1 MEILK
6 TIIPIFLVISIG
18 LLARKRGMIPDTFRG
33 PANQI
38 TYLFAIPAMMFRA
51 IAKSDFRSQFEFEL
65 LLGTLLPIVTVFV
78 ISWLFYRGIGVAK
91 NQTGTIVDGSIHGN
105 IGYIGFAVVFYYLG
119 ADALA
124 KAAILSAFVMLLHN
138 SLAIIALQVNAE
150 GNGSKLELGSVGM
163 KIAGNPIILT
173 AVIGIIFSV
182 FQIPIPVIIDRT
194 LIIISSMALP
204 LALLVIGASLDFH
217 LKTQHLIYIL
227 TACFFKLILM
237 PAIGLWLYKNSGLSV
252 ELFLPGL
259 ILLMMPVATLVYIL
273 ASELGGDTK
282 LAANL
287 VSVSTAISAL
297 TIPIWLGLLS

>member
-1 MEILK
+1 MEIFK

-18 LLARKRGMIPDTFRG
+18 LLARKRGMIPDAFRG

-51 IAKSDFRSQFEFEL
+51 IAKSDFRGQFEFEL
-65 LLGTLLPIVTVFV
+65 LLGTLLPIVIVFA
-78 ISWLFYRGIGVAK
+78 ISWLFYRGIGVERK
-91 NQTGTIVDGSIHGN
+91 QTGTIVDGSIHGN

-124 KAAILSAFVMLLHN
+124 RAAILSAFIMLLHN
-138 SLAIIALQVNAE
+138 SLAIIVLQVNADRH
-150 GNGSKLELGSVGM
+150 GSRLEWGHVGM

-173 AVIGIIFSV
+173 AVIGIVFSV
-182 FQIPIPVIIDRT
+182 FQIPIPEIIDRT
-194 LIIISSMALP
+194 LGIISSMALP

-227 TACFFKLILM
+227 TACLFKLILM

-259 ILLMMPVATLVYIL
+259 ILLMMPVAALVFIL
-273 ASELGGDTK
+273 ASELDGDTR

-287 VSVSTAISAL
+287 ISVSTALSAL
-297 TIPIWLGLLS
+297 TIPIWLALLS

>member
-1 MEILK
+1 VEILK

-18 LLARKRGMIPDTFRG
+18 LIARKRGLMPDTFRG
-33 PANQI
+33 PANRI
-38 TYLFAIPAMMFRA
+38 AYLFAIPAMMFRA
-51 IAKSDFRSQFEFEL
+51 IAGSDFRSQFEFKL
-65 LLGTLLPIVTVFV
+65 LLGTLLPIVIIFV
-78 ISWLFYRGIGVAK
+78 ISWLFYRGIGVEK
-91 NQTGTIVDGSIHGN
+91 KQTGTIVDGSIHGN

-138 SLAIIALQVNAE
+138 SLAIIVLQVNADRK
-150 GNGSKLELGSVGM
+150 GSQLAWGSVGV

-173 AVIGIIFSV
+173 VVISILFSV
-182 FQIPIPVIIDRT
+182 FQIPIPGIIDRT
-194 LIIISSMALP
+194 LSIISSMALP

-227 TACFFKLILM
+227 IACLFKLILM
-237 PAIGLWLYKNSGLSV
+237 PAIGLWLYKYSSLSV

-259 ILLMMPVATLVYIL
+259 ILLMTPVATLTYIL
-273 ASELGGDTK
+273 SSELGGDPK

-287 VSVSTAISAL
+287 ISVSTAFSAL